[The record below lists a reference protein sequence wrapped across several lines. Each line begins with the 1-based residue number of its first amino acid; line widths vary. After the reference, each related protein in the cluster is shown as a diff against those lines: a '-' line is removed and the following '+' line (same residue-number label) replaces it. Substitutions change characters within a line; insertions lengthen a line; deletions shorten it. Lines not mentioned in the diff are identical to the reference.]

1 MVRKFILATAVAAAT
16 SVCAQNTT
24 EIPALS
30 DMSGDFLVLNSQEYN
45 GVTSLSSMKAFKMSP
60 SGNTTVSMSGFY
72 MAGCL
77 DFDAE
82 YNEKNGSM
90 SIASGTPIFDMESY
104 MVYLYPWDSENE
116 EVITR
121 PMEYKY
127 AGNNTWQND
136 NDLMLVAIQDENIQT
151 STFSNSST
159 IVRCNGTSA
168 NTSYVGSAGSQDEY
182 IESRPCYVTINDN
195 RIDIYNILQA
205 DQYGYGVHLSG
216 TFDAETGDAMLD
228 YTLTGYANDGT
239 YRILTGCDYD
249 EATNMPTGMSYAGT
263 ADMGRI
269 HATIDVKNGTLT
281 LDPMAIW
288 VAEYDSSTGSITVNE
303 SLLFEFVKTVSVTYD
318 PASTIATSIES
329 VDNTAAKEVQRVEYY
344 SIDGR
349 KIGEPQRGSLVI
361 RVTVYKDNTS
371 KKEKILFMGNR

>member
-1 MVRKFILATAVAAAT
+1 MLRKFILATAVAAAT

-60 SGNTTVSMSGFY
+60 SDNTTVSMSGFY
-72 MAGCL
+72 MARCL
-77 DFDAE
+77 DFNAE

-104 MVYLYPWDSENE
+104 MVYLCPWDSENE
-116 EVITR
+116 EVIKR
-121 PMEYKY
+121 PIEYRY

-136 NDLMLVAIQDENIQT
+136 NDLMLVAILDENIQT
-151 STFSNSST
+151 SSFSNSST

-168 NTSYVGSAGSQDEY
+168 NTSYAGAVGSQDEY
-182 IESRPCYVTINDN
+182 NESRPCYVTINGN

-216 TFDAETGDAMLD
+216 TFDAETGNAMLD
-228 YTLTGYANDGT
+228 YTLTGYTNDGK

-249 EATNMPTGMSYAGT
+249 EATNMPTGMLYADT

-288 VAEYDSSTGSITVNE
+288 VAEYDATTGNITVNE
-303 SLLFEFVKTVSVTYD
+303 NFLFEFVKTVSVTYD

-349 KIGEPQRGSLVI
+349 KIGEPQKGSLVI

>member
-1 MVRKFILATAVAAAT
+1 MAVAAAT

-60 SGNTTVSMSGFY
+60 SGNTTVSMRGFY

-77 DFDAE
+77 NFDAE

-116 EVITR
+116 EVIKR
-121 PMEYKY
+121 PIEYRY

-136 NDLMLVAIQDENIQT
+136 NDLMLVAILDENIQT
-151 STFSNSST
+151 SSFSNSST

-168 NTSYVGSAGSQDEY
+168 NTSYVGAAGSQDEY
-182 IESRPCYVTINDN
+182 NESRPCYVTINGN
-195 RIDIYNILQA
+195 RIDIYNILKA

-228 YTLTGYANDGT
+228 YTLTGYTNDGR
-239 YRILTGCDYD
+239 YRILTGCYYD

-288 VAEYDSSTGSITVNE
+288 VAEYDATTGSITVNE
-303 SLLFEFVKTVSVTYD
+303 NFLFEFVKTVNVNYD

-349 KIGEPQRGSLVI
+349 KIGEPQKGSLVI

>member
-1 MVRKFILATAVAAAT
+1 MVRKFILAMAVAAAT

-90 SIASGTPIFDMESY
+90 SIASCTPIFDMESY

-121 PMEYKY
+121 PIEYRY

-136 NDLMLVAIQDENIQT
+136 NDLMLVAILDENIQT
-151 STFSNSST
+151 SSFSNSST

-168 NTSYVGSAGSQDEY
+168 NTSYVGAAGSQDEY
-182 IESRPCYVTINDN
+182 NESRPCYVTINGN

-249 EATNMPTGMSYAGT
+249 EATNMPTGMSYADT

-288 VAEYDSSTGSITVNE
+288 VAEYDATTGSITVNE
-303 SLLFEFVKTVSVTYD
+303 NLLFEFVKTVNVNYD

-349 KIGEPQRGSLVI
+349 KIGEPQKGSLVI

>member
-72 MAGCL
+72 MTGCL

-90 SIASGTPIFDMESY
+90 TIASGTPIFDMESY
-104 MVYLYPWDSENE
+104 MIYLYPWNSEDE

-121 PMEYKY
+121 PIEYRY
-127 AGNNTWQND
+127 TGNNTWQND

-151 STFSNSST
+151 SSFSNSST

-182 IESRPCYVTINDN
+182 IESRPCYVTINGN

-249 EATNMPTGMSYAGT
+249 EATNMPTRMSYAGT

-269 HATIDVKNGTLT
+269 HATIDVKNGTLS

-288 VAEYDSSTGSITVNE
+288 VAEYDATTGSITVNE
-303 SLLFEFVKTVSVTYD
+303 NLLFEFVKTVNVTYD

-349 KIGEPQRGSLVI
+349 KIGEPQKGSLVI

>member
-1 MVRKFILATAVAAAT
+1 MLRKFILATAVAAAT

-60 SGNTTVSMSGFY
+60 SDNTTVSMSGFY
-72 MAGCL
+72 MARCL
-77 DFDAE
+77 DFNAE

-104 MVYLYPWDSENE
+104 MVYLCPWNSENE
-116 EVITR
+116 EVIKR
-121 PMEYKY
+121 PIEYRY

-136 NDLMLVAIQDENIQT
+136 NDLMLVAILDENIQT
-151 STFSNSST
+151 SSFSNSST

-168 NTSYVGSAGSQDEY
+168 NTSYAGAVGSQDEY
-182 IESRPCYVTINDN
+182 NESRPCYVTINGN

-216 TFDAETGDAMLD
+216 TFDAETGNAMLD
-228 YTLTGYANDGT
+228 YTLTGYTNDGK

-249 EATNMPTGMSYAGT
+249 EATNMPTGMSYADT

-288 VAEYDSSTGSITVNE
+288 VAEYDATTGNITVNE
-303 SLLFEFVKTVSVTYD
+303 NFLFEFVKTVSVTYD

-349 KIGEPQRGSLVI
+349 KIGEPQKGSLVI

>member
-1 MVRKFILATAVAAAT
+1 MVRNFILATAVAAAT

-121 PMEYKY
+121 PIEYKY

-151 STFSNSST
+151 SSFSNSST

-168 NTSYVGSAGSQDEY
+168 NTSYVGAAGSQDEY
-182 IESRPCYVTINDN
+182 NESRPCYVTINGN

-205 DQYGYGVHLSG
+205 DQYGYGVHLGG

-288 VAEYDSSTGSITVNE
+288 VAKYDSSTGNITVDE

>member
-1 MVRKFILATAVAAAT
+1 MVRKFILAMAVAAAT

-72 MAGCL
+72 MAGFL
-77 DFDAE
+77 NFDAE
-82 YNEKNGSM
+82 YNENNGSM
-90 SIASGTPIFDMESY
+90 SIASGTPIFDMELY
-104 MVYLYPWDSENE
+104 KIYLYPWNSENE

-121 PMEYKY
+121 PIEYRY

-136 NDLMLVAIQDENIQT
+136 NDLMLVAILDENIQT
-151 STFSNSST
+151 SSFSNSST

-168 NTSYVGSAGSQDEY
+168 NTSYAGAAGSQDEY
-182 IESRPCYVTINDN
+182 NESRPCYVTINGN
-195 RIDIYNILQA
+195 RIDIYNILKA

-228 YTLTGYANDGT
+228 YTLTGYTNDGR

-249 EATNMPTGMSYAGT
+249 EATNMPTGMSYDGT

-288 VAEYDSSTGSITVNE
+288 AAEYDATTGSIAVNE
-303 SLLFEFVKTVSVTYD
+303 NFLFEFVKTVNVTYD

-349 KIGEPQRGSLVI
+349 KIGEPQKGSLVI

>member
-1 MVRKFILATAVAAAT
+1 MAVAAAT

-77 DFDAE
+77 NFDAE

-121 PMEYKY
+121 PIEYRY

-136 NDLMLVAIQDENIQT
+136 NDLMLVAILDENIQT
-151 STFSNSST
+151 SSFSNSST

-168 NTSYVGSAGSQDEY
+168 NTSYVGAAGSQDEY
-182 IESRPCYVTINDN
+182 NESRPCYVTINGN

-228 YTLTGYANDGT
+228 YTLTGYTNDGK

-249 EATNMPTGMSYAGT
+249 EATNMPTGMSYDGT

-288 VAEYDSSTGSITVNE
+288 AAEYDATTGSITVNE
-303 SLLFEFVKTVSVTYD
+303 NLLFEFVKTVNVNYD

-349 KIGEPQRGSLVI
+349 KIGEPQKGSLVI

>member
-1 MVRKFILATAVAAAT
+1 MVRKFILAMAVAAAT

-90 SIASGTPIFDMESY
+90 TIDSGTPIFDMKSY
-104 MVYLYPWDSENE
+104 MIYLCPWNSEDE

-121 PMEYKY
+121 PIEYRY

-151 STFSNSST
+151 SSFSNSST

-168 NTSYVGSAGSQDEY
+168 NTSYAGAVGSQDEY
-182 IESRPCYVTINDN
+182 NESRPCYVTINGN

-228 YTLTGYANDGT
+228 YTLTGYTNDGK

-249 EATNMPTGMSYAGT
+249 EATNMPTGMSYDGT

-288 VAEYDSSTGSITVNE
+288 VAEYDATTGSITVNE
-303 SLLFEFVKTVSVTYD
+303 NLLFEFVKTVNVNYD

-329 VDNTAAKEVQRVEYY
+329 VDNTTAKEVQRVEYY

-349 KIGEPQRGSLVI
+349 KIGEPQKGSLVI

>member
-1 MVRKFILATAVAAAT
+1 MAVAAAT

-77 DFDAE
+77 NFDAE

-104 MVYLYPWDSENE
+104 MVYLCPWDSENE
-116 EVITR
+116 EVIKR
-121 PMEYKY
+121 PIEYRY

-136 NDLMLVAIQDENIQT
+136 NDLMLVAILDENIQT
-151 STFSNSST
+151 SSFSNSST

-168 NTSYVGSAGSQDEY
+168 NTSYAGAVGSQDEY
-182 IESRPCYVTINDN
+182 NESRPCYVTINGN

-216 TFDAETGDAMLD
+216 TFDAETGNAMLD
-228 YTLTGYANDGT
+228 YTLTGYTNDGK

-249 EATNMPTGMSYAGT
+249 EATNMPTGMSYADT

-288 VAEYDSSTGSITVNE
+288 VAEYDATTGNITVNE
-303 SLLFEFVKTVSVTYD
+303 NFLFEFVKTVSVTYD

-349 KIGEPQRGSLVI
+349 KIGEPQKGSLVI

>member
-82 YNEKNGSM
+82 YNESNGSM
-90 SIASGTPIFDMESY
+90 TIASGTPVFDMESY
-104 MVYLYPWDSENE
+104 MIYLYPWNTEDE

-121 PMEYKY
+121 PIEYRY
-127 AGNNTWQND
+127 TGNNTWQND

-151 STFSNSST
+151 SSFSNSST

-168 NTSYVGSAGSQDEY
+168 NTSYVGAAGSQDEY
-182 IESRPCYVTINDN
+182 IESRPCYVTINGN

-288 VAEYDSSTGSITVNE
+288 VAEYDATTGSITVNE
-303 SLLFEFVKTVSVTYD
+303 NLLFEFVKTVNVTYD

-349 KIGEPQRGSLVI
+349 KIGEPQKGSLVI

>member
-30 DMSGDFLVLNSQEYN
+30 DMSGEFLVLNSQEYN

-60 SGNTTVSMSGFY
+60 SDNTTVRMSGFY

-90 SIASGTPIFDMESY
+90 SIGSGTPIFDMESY
-104 MVYLYPWDSENE
+104 MIYLYPWDSENE
-116 EVITR
+116 EVISR
-121 PMEYKY
+121 PIEYKY

-151 STFSNSST
+151 SSFSNSST

-168 NTSYVGSAGSQDEY
+168 NTSYVGVAGSQDEY
-182 IESRPCYVTINDN
+182 NESRPCYVTINGN

-263 ADMGRI
+263 AYMGRI

-288 VAEYDSSTGSITVNE
+288 VAEYDATTGSITVNE
-303 SLLFEFVKTVSVTYD
+303 NLLFELVKTVNVTYD

>member
-90 SIASGTPIFDMESY
+90 SIASGTPIFDMELY
-104 MVYLYPWDSENE
+104 KIYLCPWNSEDE

-121 PMEYKY
+121 PIEYRY

-168 NTSYVGSAGSQDEY
+168 NTSYVGAAGSQDEY
-182 IESRPCYVTINDN
+182 NESRPCYVTINGN
-195 RIDIYNILQA
+195 RIDIYNILKA

-228 YTLTGYANDGT
+228 YTLTGYTNDGT

-249 EATNMPTGMSYAGT
+249 EATNMPTRMSYAGT

-288 VAEYDSSTGSITVNE
+288 VAEYDATTGSITVNE
-303 SLLFEFVKTVSVTYD
+303 NFLFEFVKTVNVNYD

-349 KIGEPQRGSLVI
+349 KIGEPQKGSLVI

>member
-60 SGNTTVSMSGFY
+60 SDNTTVSMSGFY

-77 DFDAE
+77 NFDAE

-90 SIASGTPIFDMESY
+90 TIASGTPIFDMKSY
-104 MVYLYPWDSENE
+104 MVYLYPWNSEDE
-116 EVITR
+116 EVIKR
-121 PMEYKY
+121 PIEYRY

-168 NTSYVGSAGSQDEY
+168 NTSYAGAVGSQDEY
-182 IESRPCYVTINDN
+182 NESRPCYVTINGN

-228 YTLTGYANDGT
+228 YTLTGYTNDGR

-249 EATNMPTGMSYAGT
+249 EATNMPTGMSYADT

-288 VAEYDSSTGSITVNE
+288 VAEYDATTGSITVNE
-303 SLLFEFVKTVSVTYD
+303 NLLFEFVKTVNVNYD

-349 KIGEPQRGSLVI
+349 KIGEPQKGSLVI

>member
-72 MAGCL
+72 MTGCL

-90 SIASGTPIFDMESY
+90 TIASGTPIFDMESY
-104 MVYLYPWDSENE
+104 MIYLYPWNSEDE

-121 PMEYKY
+121 PIEYRY
-127 AGNNTWQND
+127 TGNNTWQND

-151 STFSNSST
+151 SSFSNSST

-182 IESRPCYVTINDN
+182 IESRPCYVTINGN

-288 VAEYDSSTGSITVNE
+288 VAEYDATTGSITVNE
-303 SLLFEFVKTVSVTYD
+303 NLLFEFVKTVNVTYD

-349 KIGEPQRGSLVI
+349 KIGEPQKGSLVI

>member
-1 MVRKFILATAVAAAT
+1 MVRKFILAMAVAAAT

-77 DFDAE
+77 NFDAE

-121 PMEYKY
+121 SIEYRY

-136 NDLMLVAIQDENIQT
+136 NDLMLVAILDENIQT
-151 STFSNSST
+151 SSFSNSST

-168 NTSYVGSAGSQDEY
+168 NTSYVGVAGSQDEY
-182 IESRPCYVTINDN
+182 NESRPCYVTINGN

-228 YTLTGYANDGT
+228 YTLTGYTNDGK

-288 VAEYDSSTGSITVNE
+288 VAEYDATTGSITVNE
-303 SLLFEFVKTVSVTYD
+303 NLLFEFVKTVNVNYD

-349 KIGEPQRGSLVI
+349 KIGEPQKGSLVI

>member
-1 MVRKFILATAVAAAT
+1 MAVAAAT

-77 DFDAE
+77 NFDAE

-104 MVYLYPWDSENE
+104 MIYLCPWNSEDE

-121 PMEYKY
+121 PIEYRY

-136 NDLMLVAIQDENIQT
+136 LMLVAILDENIQT
-151 STFSNSST
+151 SSFSNSST

-168 NTSYVGSAGSQDEY
+168 NTSYVGAAGSQDEY
-182 IESRPCYVTINDN
+182 NESRPCYVTINGN

-216 TFDAETGDAMLD
+216 TFDAETGVAMLD

-249 EATNMPTGMSYAGT
+249 EATNMPTGMSYADT

-288 VAEYDSSTGSITVNE
+288 VAEYDATTGSIAVNE
-303 SLLFEFVKTVSVTYD
+303 NLLYEFVKTVNVTYD

-349 KIGEPQRGSLVI
+349 KIGEPQKGSLVI

>member
-24 EIPALS
+24 EIPARS

-90 SIASGTPIFDMESY
+90 TIASGTQIFDMESY
-104 MVYLYPWDSENE
+104 MIYLCPWDSENE

-121 PMEYKY
+121 PIEYKY

-136 NDLMLVAIQDENIQT
+136 NDLMLVAILDENIQT
-151 STFSNSST
+151 SSFSNSST

-168 NTSYVGSAGSQDEY
+168 NTSYVGVAGSQDEY
-182 IESRPCYVTINDN
+182 NESRPCYVTINGN
-195 RIDIYNILQA
+195 RIDIYNILKA

-228 YTLTGYANDGT
+228 YTLTGYTNDGT

-249 EATNMPTGMSYAGT
+249 EATNMPTGMSYDGT

-288 VAEYDSSTGSITVNE
+288 VAEYDATTGSIAVNE
-303 SLLFEFVKTVSVTYD
+303 NLLFEFVKTVSVTYD

-329 VDNTAAKEVQRVEYY
+329 VDNTAAKEVQRVDYY

-349 KIGEPQRGSLVI
+349 KIGEPQKGSLVI

>member
-1 MVRKFILATAVAAAT
+1 MVRKFILAMAVAAAT

-77 DFDAE
+77 NFDAE

-121 PMEYKY
+121 PIEYRY

-136 NDLMLVAIQDENIQT
+136 NDLMLVAILDENIQT
-151 STFSNSST
+151 SSFSNSST

-168 NTSYVGSAGSQDEY
+168 NTSYVGVAGSQDEY
-182 IESRPCYVTINDN
+182 NESRPCYVTINGN

-228 YTLTGYANDGT
+228 YTLTGYTNDGT

-249 EATNMPTGMSYAGT
+249 EATNMPTGMSYADT

-288 VAEYDSSTGSITVNE
+288 VAEYDATTGSITVNE
-303 SLLFEFVKTVSVTYD
+303 NRLFEFVKTVNVNYD

-329 VDNTAAKEVQRVEYY
+329 VDNTAVKEVQRVDYY

-349 KIGEPQRGSLVI
+349 KIGEPQKGSLVI